1 MCVQGRIPWTSQSA
15 PILKRGQ
22 DHGEVLGQGTGELMV
37 IAFPLWFLINYTS
50 SGVAAVVVTT
60 AVMMMMMMLVM
71 ALMTMMVSH
80 NSVARVDAK
89 PITSNGYLT
98 VLLLFQLQY

>member
-1 MCVQGRIPWTSQSA
+1 
-15 PILKRGQ
+15 
-22 DHGEVLGQGTGELMV
+22 MV
-37 IAFPLWFLINYTS
+37 IAFSLWFLINYTS

-60 AVMMMMMMLVM
+60 AVMMMMVM

-89 PITSNGYLT
+89 PITSNGCLT